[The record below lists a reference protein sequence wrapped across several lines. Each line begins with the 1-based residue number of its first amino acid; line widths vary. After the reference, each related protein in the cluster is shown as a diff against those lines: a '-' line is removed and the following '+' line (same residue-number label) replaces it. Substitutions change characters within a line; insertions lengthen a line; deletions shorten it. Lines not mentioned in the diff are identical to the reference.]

1 MSYSDSL
8 ISSISVNCSALFIFC
23 LPEMT
28 IVRLC
33 NVPLQLKLVADVANF
48 CGQWPYIE
56 YLVMSYSSAVKFDL
70 GQFY

>member
-1 MSYSDSL
+1 VSIALPFLSFVDQISY
-8 ISSISVNCSALFIFC
+8 

-33 NVPLQLKLVADVANF
+33 NVPLQLKLVAGVANF